1 MKKPFSS
8 LAVDGAMNRRYPVA
22 PVCAVG
28 ALIFQGSRI
37 LLVRRGKPP
46 SQGKW
51 SVPGGRLRLGETL
64 EDAVV
69 RETREETQ
77 LTVRPLRVGKVVQHL
92 LRDDQG
98 NIEYHYVIV
107 DYLCQVIEG
116 APQPASDA
124 SEVQF
129 VELSE
134 MVQLDMTEGTAQVI
148 QEVFEQSAQRG

>member
-1 MKKPFSS
+1 
-8 LAVDGAMNRRYPVA
+8 MNRRYPVA

-28 ALIFQGSRI
+28 ALIFQGTRV

-64 EDAVV
+64 KDAVV

-77 LTVRPLRVGKVVQHL
+77 LTIRPLRVGKVVEHL
-92 LRDDQG
+92 LRDDQD

-107 DYLCQVIEG
+107 DYVCQVIEG
-116 APQPASDA
+116 TPQPDSDA

-129 VELSE
+129 VEIAELA
-134 MVQLDMTEGTAQVI
+134 QLDMTEGTAQVI
-148 QEVFEQSAQRG
+148 QEVFEQAVQQD